1 MVNLVTNAG
10 GSTYGFLNR
19 AEQVW
24 TERLTECASHV
35 AVRVTVRNHV
45 ADNGRALSCITE
57 EGRQINEIRP
67 AHLVRRP
74 DQWIC
79 HRESF
84 TARSGAVVMGC
95 EADSL
100 NALQGSLR
108 GERVVA
114 DHDDLGS
121 PVGDGLPCPCH
132 LLGHLRLILRTFLP
146 SSRRDDD
153 VVSRA

>member
-10 GSTYGFLNR
+10 GSTYGFLHR

-35 AVRVTVRNHV
+35 AVRVTVGNHV
-45 ADNGRALSCITE
+45 ADNGRALSCVTE
-57 EGRQINEIRP
+57 KGRQINEMRTG
-67 AHLVRRP
+67 HLGRRQ
-74 DQWIC
+74 DQRIC

-84 TARSGAVVMGC
+84 ATGRGAVVMGC

-100 NALQGSLR
+100 DALHGSLG

-114 DHDDLGS
+114 DNDDLGS
-121 PVGDGLPCPCH
+121 PVGDGLPCPRH
-132 LLGHLRLILRTFLP
+132 LL
-146 SSRRDDD
+146 
-153 VVSRA
+153 